1 MFRVLTRLPIV
12 ALLFAFTPM
21 APAAE
26 TAAAADHAVEGEAA
40 PAKPVATKLKIAATE
55 TAIYVDDMHCAGCA
69 KKISGRLYRLKG
81 VVKVRTDLKAHLAV
95 VTPQAKRE
103 VDAKAA
109 WEAVQKAGFQP
120 TKLVGPQ
127 GTFVAH
133 EKTKK
138 PEKVAETAAQAAPRG

>member
-1 MFRVLTRLPIV
+1 MMAAASPLVRSAAP
-12 ALLFAFTPM
+12 
-21 APAAE
+21 APAA
-26 TAAAADHAVEGEAA
+26 AIHDHDGEAA
-40 PAKPVATKLKIAATE
+40 PTKPVATKLKIAATE
-55 TAIYVDDMHCAGCA
+55 TAIYVDNMHCAGCA
-69 KKISGRLYRLKG
+69 KKIAGRLYRVKG

-95 VTPQAKRE
+95 VTPQKKRE
-103 VDAKAA
+103 VDTKAA

-138 PEKVAETAAQAAPRG
+138 PEKVAETAAQSPTRR